1 MTKSENIADWVL
13 NLKYDDIPDRIIKIA
28 KQQILGMFGAA
39 FAGSTTI
46 GGKNLVK
53 TIESFGSKEEAT
65 IIPSG
70 VRTDVIN
77 AFYANAGLSMA
88 LDYDDYLGTIHA
100 GTTTYSVPLAFGEK
114 YNISGKEYL
123 TAVVIGNEIE
133 GRVGM
138 AIYPPGEGQQQ
149 TFIHSIGAACIAGRI
164 IGLNK
169 EQLTNAIGISLYQV
183 PTTIPRGFF
192 GPQSKLLSSSIPAQV
207 GAQAAYLAKSGFT
220 GATNIFEDPQGFLN
234 FFGDEPILSILDSD
248 LGTGWLT
255 ETMTFKIYP
264 GCAYVDSSADVTLK
278 ILQKYR
284 ERTDSELD
292 YRDIDKIIV
301 NASILSTMMDDMS
314 RPFVDIS
321 ELKKTQSAV
330 ALNFY
335 LPYNVA
341 IILIE
346 KKLTPA
352 QLTMDK
358 ITNPDVHKLIKKI
371 EVKPDLGYSMKSAQ
385 TIDWKLMREG
395 IGKLDLKNWK
405 MYCGCKIKVKMKD
418 GSSYSAKQDIPIG
431 AAGGEKYD
439 LNKKMA
445 QEARYI
451 GMSDNQIKEIS
462 NVVESLEDLK
472 IQDFIQNL
480 VLK

>member
-1 MTKSENIADWVL
+1 MTKSENMAEWVL
-13 NLKYDDIPDRIIKIA
+13 NIKYNDIPARIIKIA
-28 KQQILGMFGAA
+28 KQQILGMLGAA
-39 FAGSTTI
+39 FSGSTTN

-53 TIESFGSKEEAT
+53 TIQSYGSKEEAT

-77 AFYANAGLSMA
+77 AFYVNAGLSMA

-114 YNISGKEYL
+114 YDITGKEYL
-123 TAVVIGNEIE
+123 TAVVLGNEIE

-149 TFIHSIGAACIAGRI
+149 TFIHSVGAACMAGRI

-169 EQLTNAIGISLYQV
+169 TQLANAIGISLYQI

-192 GPQSKLLSSSIPAQV
+192 GPQSKLLSSSIPAQI
-207 GAQAAYLAKSGFT
+207 GAQAVYLAKNDFT
-220 GATNIFEDPQGFLN
+220 GAINIFEDPQGFLN
-234 FFGDEPILSILDSD
+234 FFGDDPILSALDSD
-248 LGTGWLT
+248 LGKAWLT

-264 GCAYVDSSADVTLK
+264 GCAYADAGADVTLK

-284 ERTDSELD
+284 EKTDSELD
-292 YRDIDKIIV
+292 YKEIDKVIV

-314 RPFVDIS
+314 RPFVNIQ
-321 ELKKTQSAV
+321 ELKNTQSAV

-341 IILIE
+341 VILMD
-346 KKLTPA
+346 KKLTTA
-352 QLTMDK
+352 QFTMK
-358 ITNPDVHKLIKKI
+358 RITDPEVHKLIQKI

-385 TIDWKLMREG
+385 TIDWGLMREG
-395 IGKLDLKNWK
+395 IGKLNLTNWK

-418 GSSYSAKQDIPIG
+418 GTSYSAKQDIPIG

-439 LNKKMA
+439 LHKKMA
-445 QEARYI
+445 QEAKYI
-451 GMSDNQIKEIS
+451 GMSEDQIKDIS
-462 NVVESLEDLK
+462 
-472 IQDFIQNL
+472 
-480 VLK
+480 